1 MCVISDIL
9 YYIYFFISIIMS
21 ASPYTMP
28 VGAIAIIPGISKTL
42 KIMSY
47 VKPYREAKSRYINNR
62 KFLQQPKEDLLQKL
76 QT

>member
-1 MCVISDIL
+1 MCAISDIL

-28 VGAIAIIPGISKTL
+28 VGAIAIILGISKAL
-42 KIMSY
+42 KIMSH

-62 KFLQQPKEDLLQKL
+62 KSLQQLKKDLLQKL
-76 QT
+76 